1 MNTNFTVN
9 DGEISPFDKFIIVY
23 NFNGLNEIFN
33 QGFSFSKKKI
43 EKKPDVV
50 GCWKIIPKK
59 NA

>member
-9 DGEISPFDKFIIVY
+9 DGRISTFDKFIIVY
-23 NFNGLNEIFN
+23 NFTGLNEIFN

-50 GCWKIIPKK
+50 GVWKIKPKG